1 MRKLI
6 RKSIGAAVGVITILV
21 LMAGS
26 SAQEP
31 TKEKKL
37 YIQAQ
42 AYGTSTQLGR
52 THGVNIIVNDYST
65 PEDQKVLLAAFK
77 ANKNEGLVDAL
88 QKMKAKGRIALVGG
102 LGYDVVYIRKF
113 ARPDG
118 TTMLRMVTDRLM
130 TFGEVNAN
138 TRSMDYSLT
147 GIEVILSPNE
157 KKNKGTLLPACKFKI
172 DKKGQL
178 QLELLQNSWRLANV
192 RVD

>member
-1 MRKLI
+1 MRKLNKKFI
-6 RKSIGAAVGVITILV
+6 SATVGLMTILV
-21 LMAGS
+21 LMTGS

-31 TKEKKL
+31 AKDKKM

-52 THGVNIIVNDYST
+52 THGVNIIVNEYST

-130 TFGEVNAN
+130 SFGEVNAN
-138 TRSMDYSLT
+138 SRSMDYSLT
-147 GIEVILSPNE
+147 GIEVVLSPNE